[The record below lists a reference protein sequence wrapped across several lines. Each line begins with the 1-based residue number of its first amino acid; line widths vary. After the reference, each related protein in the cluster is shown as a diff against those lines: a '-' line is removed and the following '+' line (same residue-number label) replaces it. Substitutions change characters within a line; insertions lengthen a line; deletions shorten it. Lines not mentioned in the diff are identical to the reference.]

1 MDLYQ
6 IWYINAKR
14 STLIA
19 VQLRQTFFKNYFCQ
33 SPNYALRRVN
43 VSLKREVNLFYLVCI
58 FFLFLFIYLNFFL
71 FLFFYFNF
79 STSH

>member
-19 VQLRQTFFKNYFCQ
+19 VQLRQTFFENYFCQ

-58 FFLFLFIYLNFFL
+58 FFILVYLPQ
-71 FLFFYFNF
+71 LFFVLVFLLQLLN
-79 STSH
+79 